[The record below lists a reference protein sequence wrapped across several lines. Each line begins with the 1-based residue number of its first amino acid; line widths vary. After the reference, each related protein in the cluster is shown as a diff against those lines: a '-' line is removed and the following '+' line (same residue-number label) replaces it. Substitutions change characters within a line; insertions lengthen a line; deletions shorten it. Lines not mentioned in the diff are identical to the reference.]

1 MEYLY
6 QNWSF
11 LLFIGIISYLA
22 YKFIGCYGGQN
33 NDEKDQ
39 NTSKSS
45 RKNKL

>member
-22 YKFIGCYGGQN
+22 YKFIGSYGEQN
-33 NDEKDQ
+33 NDKKDKQ
-39 NTSKSS
+39 ISKSS
-45 RKNKL
+45 RKK